1 MLVASWESDNIDQ
14 NNKKKKIIDSRNFLI
29 KSLYLN

>member
-1 MLVASWESDNIDQ
+1 MLVASWESDNIDR
-14 NNKKKKIIDSRNFLI
+14 NKKKKIIDSRNFLI

>member
-1 MLVASWESDNIDQ
+1 MLVASWESDNIDW
-14 NNKKKKIIDSRNFLI
+14 NNKKKIIDSRNFLI

>member
-1 MLVASWESDNIDQ
+1 MLVASWESDNIDR
-14 NNKKKKIIDSRNFLI
+14 NKKKKKIIDSRNFLI

>member
-1 MLVASWESDNIDQ
+1 MLVASWESDNIDR
-14 NNKKKKIIDSRNFLI
+14 NNKKKIIDSRNFLI